1 VLFLIFLKWC
11 TVWESTEEGIHGAPS
26 LLNSLIDMFLKILSD
41 PDPQLFPLQK
51 YVQWVLI
58 FLAVVSVPIMLFP
71 KPLLLRR
78 DHKRKVEE
86 ERRLKEAS
94 GKSHHHHHHHRKA
107 KHSDEEEESI
117 GRAKVEGAE
126 GSEEEGEK
134 SDSDDEEEEE
144 EEFDFSEI
152 FVHQIIHTIEF
163 VLGCVSNTASY
174 LRLWALSLAHSELAY
189 VFWSDILVGTLKKD
203 NFVFVFV
210 GFAVWAA
217 ITAAVLL
224 VMESLSA
231 FLHALRLHWVEFM
244 NKFYSGDGYMF
255 VPFWYI
261 TVLKAEDEID
271 QSTKTVR

>member
-1 VLFLIFLKWC
+1 LKWC

-41 PDPQLFPLQK
+41 PDPLLYPGQK
-51 YVQWVLI
+51 YVQWILI
-58 FLAVVSVPIMLFP
+58 FMAVVSVPIMLFP
-71 KPLLLRR
+71 KPFLLKR

-94 GKSHHHHHHHRKA
+94 GKSGHHHHHKKSK
-107 KHSDEEEESI
+107 KHLEEDEESV
-117 GRAKVEGAE
+117 GSSKVEGAE
-126 GSEEEGEK
+126 GSEDEGER

-144 EEFDFSEI
+144 EEFDFSEV

-189 VFWSDILVGTLKKD
+189 VFWTDILVGTLKK
-203 NFVFVFV
+203 NNAAFIFV

-244 NKFYSGDGYMF
+244 NKFYSGDGYAF
-255 VPFWYI
+255 IPFCYV
-261 TVLKAEDEID
+261 TVLKAEDEVD
-271 QSTKTVR
+271 QNTKSTVR